1 MHTDTTLIVAMLM
14 TALFVWY
21 TTDRYYCRKIV
32 REQARHHKALVRMD
46 DAAFELGRIAG
57 RDEERRDFTTI
68 ELAGR
73 SYDLPSN

>member
-1 MHTDTTLIVAMLM
+1 MNTAYAAVSILIFLFTWLPTYSIMRRKLIRER
-14 TALFVWY
+14 AL
-21 TTDRYYCRKIV
+21 
-32 REQARHHKALVRMD
+32 HHKALIRMD

-73 SYDLPSN
+73 TYDLPST